1 MTAYFHQKLMR
12 YFAMALV
19 HINWPCLM
27 MSNQGEQKIRILCK
41 WIETSIRG
49 FLYSRHRESS
59 HIICVRAKRIISSV
73 KESDSDS
80 KYCQNSTL
88 AQFLSSYFPGCLL
101 VARAN
106 ERLRSAAH
114 KPFNESSVLIW
125 AQMSQGKFDVP
136 LKTGFPSLSKSS
148 IKPPITLRLK
158 LVLENFLLI
167 NVMSVCK
174 MYPKDKWGNGNST
187 AQRTALSRVA
197 GCCRPRLFALVFQ

>member
-1 MTAYFHQKLMR
+1 
-12 YFAMALV
+12 MALV
-19 HINWPCLM
+19 HIIWPCLM
-27 MSNQGEQKIRILCK
+27 MLNQGEQKILILFK
-41 WIETSIRG
+41 WIDTSIRG
-49 FLYSRHRESS
+49 ILYSRHRESR
-59 HIICVRAKRIISSV
+59 HVICVRAKHIISRV

-106 ERLRSAAH
+106 ERLRSAAR

-167 NVMSVCK
+167 NVTSVCK
-174 MYPKDKWGNGNST
+174 MYPNDKWGNGNW
-187 AQRTALSRVA
+187 AQRTALLRDA
-197 GCCRPRLFALVFQ
+197 GCCRRLFKLVF

>member
-27 MSNQGEQKIRILCK
+27 MSYQGEQNIWMLCK

-49 FLYSRHRESS
+49 FLCSRHREYS
-59 HIICVRAKRIISSV
+59 HIICVRAKHIISRV

-106 ERLRSAAH
+106 ERLRSAAR

-148 IKPPITLRLK
+148 INPP
-158 LVLENFLLI
+158 
-167 NVMSVCK
+167 
-174 MYPKDKWGNGNST
+174 
-187 AQRTALSRVA
+187 
-197 GCCRPRLFALVFQ
+197 